1 MKETGIYHYE
11 KEEAEKQK
19 DNGRNFP
26 LCSDGAFRSLRC
38 GEWRWA
44 KRADCK
50 DRTGGK
56 GRGRD
61 RNGTIGND
69 GDAGGYVG
77 RGGGCIGGGCR
88 VCGCQ
93 RTGWECE
100 FGDWG
105 KRSSHRDAR
114 ETLSGENQALLW
126 RHTAQVMAVYQLPD
140 MELGVG
146 VWGKDT
152 LDAGEMAENCFAV
165 ADVDQDGR
173 EELLVR
179 WTTTTTAG
187 SLEVVYDYNP
197 VSGELKNEFCA
208 YPLLT
213 YYDNGVIKAGWSHN
227 QVPPA
232 EFWPCT
238 FYQFEPEE
246 NSYVEIG
253 SLRAWDDIGEE
264 WDFPT
269 ERDVD
274 GDGTVYE
281 MVKAGEEYS
290 DYDSDYEGFQ
300 FNQADVDEWL
310 GGFMEGAQEIPLVYY
325 PMKHESF
332 ADFTPAYLRML
343 AAEAGKERTDTAS
356 DLGLFILNEEYF
368 LDVAQTLL
376 SEKYGV
382 VMEQPDPAFEEW
394 TVGSKDGKELFSF
407 EALNAGH
414 IGYKG
419 ERFEDVTIFGIY
431 PGMRVDSAWEK
442 LQAYGFYASSYAEV
456 ENCLITGE
464 GFGNI
469 SIWFSAEDN
478 VVTDI
483 TVGPYCAFAG

>member
-1 MKETGIYHYE
+1 MKKRMWGIGRTTAGIFVCAGAVFFTACGAGDGAAPGAQTAETGQAE
-11 KEEAEKQK
+11 TEQPGMTGNDTEASKAEEPGNTA
-19 DNGRNFP
+19 
-26 LCSDGAFRSLRC
+26 
-38 GEWRWA
+38 
-44 KRADCK
+44 
-50 DRTGGK
+50 GGK
-56 GRGRD
+56 TDISKEDAESAADGGQD
-61 RNGTIGND
+61 GN
-69 GDAGGYVG
+69 AN
-77 RGGGCIGGGCR
+77 
-88 VCGCQ
+88 
-93 RTGWECE
+93 
-100 FGDWG
+100 
-105 KRSSHRDAR
+105 A
-114 ETLSGENQALLW
+114 ETGENAAPVKMSEELCQAKI
-126 RHTAQVMAVYQLPD
+126 RHYYGGILSQVMAAYRLPD
-140 MELGVG
+140 MELGIG
-146 VWGKDT
+146 VWGNDT
-152 LDAGEMAENCFAV
+152 LEAGEMAENCFAV

-238 FYQFEPEE
+238 FYQYDPAE

-253 SLRAWDDIGEE
+253 SLRVWDDIGEE

-269 ERDVD
+269 DRDAD

-281 MVKAGEEYS
+281 IVKAGEEYS
-290 DYDSDYEGFQ
+290 DYNSGYGGFR
-300 FNQADVDEWL
+300 FDQAEVDEWL
-310 GGFMEGAQEIPLVYY
+310 NGFMEGAKELSPVYY
-325 PMKHESF
+325 PMEYESF
-332 ADFTPAYLRML
+332 ADFTPTYLKML
-343 AAEAGKERTDTAS
+343 AEEAGKERTDQTA
-356 DLGLFILNEEYF
+356 DLGLLILNEDRF
-368 LDVAQTLL
+368 LDAAQTLL
-376 SEKYGV
+376 YEKYGV
-382 VMEQPDPAFEEW
+382 VMEHPDSDFEEW

-419 ERFEDVTIFGIY
+419 EKFKDVTIFGIY
-431 PGMRVDSAWEK
+431 PGISVDGAWAK
-442 LQAYGFYASSYAEV
+442 LQAYGFYASPGAEV

>member
-1 MKETGIYHYE
+1 MINEMRGGRYMAAGLLVCAGAVFFTACGAGDGAVPGAQTAETGQAE
-11 KEEAEKQK
+11 TEQPGMTGSDTEVSKTEEPEDTA
-19 DNGRNFP
+19 
-26 LCSDGAFRSLRC
+26 
-38 GEWRWA
+38 
-44 KRADCK
+44 
-50 DRTGGK
+50 GGK
-56 GRGRD
+56 ADISAADAESAADGGQD
-61 RNGTIGND
+61 GNANTET
-69 GDAGGYVG
+69 GETAAPVKMSEELCQAKIRHYYGG
-77 RGGGCIGGGCR
+77 I
-88 VCGCQ
+88 
-93 RTGWECE
+93 
-100 FGDWG
+100 
-105 KRSSHRDAR
+105 
-114 ETLSGENQALLW
+114 LSQI
-126 RHTAQVMAVYQLPD
+126 MAAYRLPD

-146 VWGKDT
+146 TSADDT
-152 LDAGEMAENCFAV
+152 LDAEEMAKNCFAV

-238 FYQFEPEE
+238 YYQYDPKE
-246 NSYVEIG
+246 NSYVEFG
-253 SLRAWDDIGEE
+253 TLRAWDDMGEGAG
-264 WDFPT
+264 FPT

-274 GDGTVYE
+274 GDGTIYE
-281 MVKAGEEYS
+281 IVKAGEEYS
-290 DYDSDYEGFQ
+290 AYDSGYGGFQ

-310 GGFMEGAQEIPLVYY
+310 GGFMEGAKELSIEYY

-332 ADFTPAYLRML
+332 ADFTPTYLKMM
-343 AAEAGKERTDTAS
+343 AEEAGKERTDQTA
-356 DLGLFILNEEYF
+356 DLGLMILNEDRF
-368 LDVAQTLL
+368 LDAAQTLL

-382 VMEQPDPAFEEW
+382 AMEHPDPDFEEW

-419 ERFEDVTIFGIY
+419 EKLADVTIFGIY
-431 PGMRVDSAWEK
+431 PGISVDGAWAK
-442 LQAYGFYASSYAEV
+442 LQAYGFYASPGAEV

>member
-1 MKETGIYHYE
+1 MIRKIRHGRYIAAGVLVYAGALFFTACGTEKNMRTEGTEQLEASEKKLEMTGSDTESEQENKSETADGGQDENAGE
-11 KEEAEKQK
+11 KAV
-19 DNGRNFP
+19 P
-26 LCSDGAFRSLRC
+26 A
-38 GEWRWA
+38 
-44 KRADCK
+44 
-50 DRTGGK
+50 
-56 GRGRD
+56 
-61 RNGTIGND
+61 
-69 GDAGGYVG
+69 
-77 RGGGCIGGGCR
+77 
-88 VCGCQ
+88 
-93 RTGWECE
+93 
-100 FGDWG
+100 
-105 KRSSHRDAR
+105 
-114 ETLSGENQALLW
+114 ETLQELGQAKTRHYYSGILS
-126 RHTAQVMAVYQLPD
+126 QVMAAWRLPD

-146 VWGKDT
+146 TSADDT
-152 LDAGEMAENCFAV
+152 LDAEEMAKNCFAV

-208 YPLLT
+208 YPALT
-213 YYDNGVIKAGWSHN
+213 YYDNGVIKAEWSHN

-238 FYQFEPEE
+238 YYQYDAEE

-253 SLRAWDDIGEE
+253 SVQAWDDGVEGWE
-264 WDFPT
+264 FSEGMDT
-269 ERDVD
+269 D

-281 MVKAGEEYS
+281 MIKAGEDPHAS
-290 DYDSDYEGFQ
+290 GGFRYE
-300 FNQADVDEWL
+300 QADVDEWL

-332 ADFTPAYLRML
+332 ADFTPVYLKML

-356 DLGLFILNEEYF
+356 DLGLLILNEEHF
-368 LDVAQTLL
+368 LNAAQTLL

-431 PGMRVDSAWEK
+431 PGISVDGAWEK
-442 LQAYGFYASSYAEV
+442 LKAYGFYASSYPEV

-464 GFGNI
+464 GFDNI
-469 SIWFSAEDN
+469 SIWFSAEDGL
-478 VVTDI
+478 VTDI

>member
-1 MKETGIYHYE
+1 MIRKIRHGRYIAAGALACAGALFFTACGTEKNMRTEGTEQLETSE
-11 KEEAEKQK
+11 KKLEMA
-19 DNGRNFP
+19 G
-26 LCSDGAFRSLRC
+26 SDTESEQENKSETADGGQDENV
-38 GEWRWA
+38 GE
-44 KRADCK
+44 RAVP
-50 DRTGGK
+50 T
-56 GRGRD
+56 
-61 RNGTIGND
+61 
-69 GDAGGYVG
+69 
-77 RGGGCIGGGCR
+77 
-88 VCGCQ
+88 
-93 RTGWECE
+93 
-100 FGDWG
+100 
-105 KRSSHRDAR
+105 
-114 ETLSGENQALLW
+114 ETLQELGQAKTRHYYSGILS
-126 RHTAQVMAVYQLPD
+126 QVMAAWRLPD

-146 VWGKDT
+146 TSADDT
-152 LDAGEMAENCFAV
+152 LDAEEMAKNCFAV

-208 YPLLT
+208 YPALT
-213 YYDNGVIKAGWSHN
+213 YYDNGVIKAEWSHN

-238 FYQFEPEE
+238 FYQYEPER

-253 SLRAWDDIGEE
+253 SLRSWDDIGEE

-281 MVKAGEEYS
+281 IVKAGEEYS
-290 DYDSDYEGFQ
+290 DYDSGYEGFK

-332 ADFTPAYLRML
+332 ADFTPAYLKMV
-343 AAEAGKERTDTAS
+343 AEEAGRERTDTAS
-356 DLGLFILNEEYF
+356 DLGLLILGEDRF
-368 LDVAQTLL
+368 LDAAQTML

-382 VMEQPDPAFEEW
+382 EMEQPDPAFEEW

-431 PGMRVDSAWEK
+431 PGISVDGAWEK
-442 LQAYGFYASSYAEV
+442 LKAYGFYASSYPEV

-464 GFGNI
+464 GFDNI
-469 SIWFSAEDN
+469 SIWFSAEDGL
-478 VVTDI
+478 VTDI
-483 TVGPYCAFAG
+483 TVGPYCAFTG

>member
-1 MKETGIYHYE
+1 MIRKIRHGRYTAAGVLVCAGALFFTACGTEKNMRTEGTEQLEASEKKLEMAGSDTESEQENKSET
-11 KEEAEKQK
+11 A
-19 DNGRNFP
+19 
-26 LCSDGAFRSLRC
+26 DGGQDENV
-38 GEWRWA
+38 GE
-44 KRADCK
+44 RAVP
-50 DRTGGK
+50 
-56 GRGRD
+56 
-61 RNGTIGND
+61 
-69 GDAGGYVG
+69 A
-77 RGGGCIGGGCR
+77 
-88 VCGCQ
+88 
-93 RTGWECE
+93 
-100 FGDWG
+100 
-105 KRSSHRDAR
+105 
-114 ETLSGENQALLW
+114 ETLQELGQAKTRHYYSGILS
-126 RHTAQVMAVYQLPD
+126 QVMAAWQLPD

-146 VWGKDT
+146 TSADDT
-152 LDAGEMAENCFAV
+152 LDAEEMAKNCFAV

-208 YPLLT
+208 YPALT
-213 YYDNGVIKAGWSHN
+213 YYDNGVIKAEWSHN

-238 FYQFEPEE
+238 FYQYEPER

-253 SLRAWDDIGEE
+253 SLRSWDDIGEE

-281 MVKAGEEYS
+281 IVKAGEEYS
-290 DYDSDYEGFQ
+290 DYDSGYEGFR

-310 GGFMEGAQEIPLVYY
+310 GVFMEGAQEIPLAYY

-332 ADFTPAYLRML
+332 ADFTPTYLKMV
-343 AAEAGKERTDTAS
+343 AEEAGKERTDTAC
-356 DLGLFILNEEYF
+356 DLGLLILGEDRF
-368 LDVAQTLL
+368 LDAAQTML

-382 VMEQPDPAFEEW
+382 EMEQPDPAFEEW

-431 PGMRVDSAWEK
+431 PGISVDGAWEK
-442 LQAYGFYASSYAEV
+442 LKAYGFYASSYPEV

-464 GFGNI
+464 GFDNI
-469 SIWFSAEDN
+469 SIWFSAEDGL
-478 VVTDI
+478 VTDI
-483 TVGPYCAFAG
+483 MVGPYCAFAG

>member
-1 MKETGIYHYE
+1 MKRKRQRNRRIMAGTFFCAVTALFAACGAGNGAGQSVQTAKTGQAERAEEETETEQSAMTETSGDTSGEEADVSAEDVESAAASGQDGNANSETGENAAPTEMPEKLCQAKIRHYY
-11 KEEAEKQK
+11 
-19 DNGRNFP
+19 
-26 LCSDGAFRSLRC
+26 
-38 GEWRWA
+38 
-44 KRADCK
+44 
-50 DRTGGK
+50 GG
-56 GRGRD
+56 
-61 RNGTIGND
+61 I
-69 GDAGGYVG
+69 
-77 RGGGCIGGGCR
+77 
-88 VCGCQ
+88 
-93 RTGWECE
+93 
-100 FGDWG
+100 
-105 KRSSHRDAR
+105 
-114 ETLSGENQALLW
+114 LS
-126 RHTAQVMAVYQLPD
+126 QVMAVYQLPD

-368 LDVAQTLL
+368 LDAAQTLL